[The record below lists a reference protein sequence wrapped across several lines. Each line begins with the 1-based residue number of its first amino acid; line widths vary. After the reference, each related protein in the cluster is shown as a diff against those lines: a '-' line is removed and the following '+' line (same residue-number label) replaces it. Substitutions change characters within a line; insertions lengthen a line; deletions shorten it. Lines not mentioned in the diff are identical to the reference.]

1 MTAMDSAHDLSGRTL
16 LTAIFGDPVAHSLS
30 PAMHNAAYAAL
41 AMERA
46 YAAFHV
52 TPERLRE
59 AIRAIP
65 ALGILGINLTV
76 PHKERALR
84 MMAYLSD
91 EALLLRAVNCVINRN
106 GELHGDNTDARGLE
120 ADLRDHQVTIEGGL
134 AIVIGAGGAAS
145 SAVLAMLRLGA
156 ARIVICNR
164 TIARANRLARGFA
177 RYLGARGGGRPRQT
191 IEARGLDTLVNAAA
205 MSTAAIVINATPM
218 GLKTG
223 GFAPLSYAATPTACV
238 FYDVIYAHEATPFI
252 APAIAVGRRAIDG
265 AGMLLNQGELAF
277 ELFNGVAPPAGVM
290 RTALMSALGRREG

>member
-1 MTAMDSAHDLSGRTL
+1 MDSAHALSGRTP

-46 YAAFHV
+46 YVAFRV

-65 ALGILGINLTV
+65 ALGILGVNLTV

-84 MMAYLSD
+84 MMAHLSA
-91 EALLLRAVNCVINRN
+91 EARILRAVNCVINRN
-106 GELHGDNTDARGLE
+106 GALHGDNTDARGLE

-134 AIVIGAGGAAS
+134 AVIIGAGGAAS
-145 SAVLAMLRLGA
+145 SAVLVVLRLGA

-164 TIARANRLARGFA
+164 TVARANRLARGFA
-177 RYLGARGGGRPRQT
+177 QYLGARGGGRPRQT
-191 IEARGLDTLVNAAA
+191 IEARGLDSLVNATA

-223 GFAPLSYAATPTACV
+223 GFAPLSYAAAPSACV
-238 FYDVIYAHEATPFI
+238 FYDMIYAREATPFL
-252 APAIAVGRRAIDG
+252 APAIALGRRAIDG

-277 ELFNGVAPPAGVM
+277 ELFNSVAPPPGVM
-290 RTALMSALGRREG
+290 RTALMSALGRA

>member
-1 MTAMDSAHDLSGRTL
+1 MSAMDAAHGLSGRTL
-16 LTAIFGDPVAHSLS
+16 FTAIFGDPVVHSLS

-59 AIRAIP
+59 ALRAIP
-65 ALGILGINLTV
+65 ALGILGVNLTV

-91 EALLLRAVNCVINRN
+91 EALLLRAVNCVINRD

-120 ADLRDHQVTIEGGL
+120 ADLRENQVAIEGAV

-164 TIARANRLARGFA
+164 TVARANRLARGFA
-177 RYLGARGGGRPRQT
+177 RYLGTRGGGRPRQT
-191 IEARGLDTLVNAAA
+191 IETRGLDALNSATT
-205 MSTAAIVINATPM
+205 MSAAAIVINATPM

-223 GFAPLSYAATPTACV
+223 GFAPLGYAAPPSTCV
-238 FYDVIYAHEATPFI
+238 FYDMIYAREATPFL
-252 APAIAVGRRAIDG
+252 APAVALGRRTLDG
-265 AGMLLNQGELAF
+265 AGMLLHQGELAF

-290 RTALMSALGRREG
+290 RAALMSALGRQ

>member
-1 MTAMDSAHDLSGRTL
+1 MSAMDAAHGLSGRTL
-16 LTAIFGDPVAHSLS
+16 FTAIFGDPVVHSLS

-41 AMERA
+41 AIERA
-46 YAAFHV
+46 YAAFQV

-65 ALGILGINLTV
+65 AMGILGVNLTV

-106 GELHGDNTDARGLE
+106 GELHGDNTDARGIE
-120 ADLRDHQVTIEGGL
+120 ADLRENQVTIEGAV

-145 SAVLAMLRLGA
+145 AAVLAMLRLGA
-156 ARIVICNR
+156 MRIVICNR
-164 TIARANRLARGFA
+164 TVARANRLARGFA
-177 RYLGARGGGRPRQT
+177 RYLGARGGGHPRQT
-191 IEARGLDTLVNAAA
+191 IETRGLDALVNATTMGAA
-205 MSTAAIVINATPM
+205 ALVINATPM

-223 GFAPLSYAATPTACV
+223 GFAPLSYAAAPATCV
-238 FYDVIYAHEATPFI
+238 FYDMIYAREATPFL
-252 APAIAVGRRAIDG
+252 APAIALGRRAIDG
-265 AGMLLNQGELAF
+265 AGMLLHQGELAF

-290 RTALMSALGRREG
+290 RVALMSALGRG